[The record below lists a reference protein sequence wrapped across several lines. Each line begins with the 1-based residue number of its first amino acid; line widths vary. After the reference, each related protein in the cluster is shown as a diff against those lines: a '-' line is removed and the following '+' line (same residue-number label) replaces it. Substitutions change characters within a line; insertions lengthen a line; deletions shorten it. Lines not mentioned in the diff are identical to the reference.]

1 MDIGIDRR
9 QIEPNYPILIMSGRD
24 GNRLDLRFTF
34 TTSAPKGAVNVGLN
48 NHQDESP

>member
-1 MDIGIDRR
+1 MDMGIDNR
-9 QIEPNYPILIMSGRD
+9 QIETAYPILILSGRD
-24 GNRLDLRFTF
+24 GKRLDLRFTF